1 MPFFPLLAALAMAL
15 LWLAWNAP
23 ARAEAEFLEP
33 EKAFVFSAA
42 MATPDTVELR
52 FRVAPGYYM
61 YRERFGISIS
71 PWARLPW
78 ASRSTPRARSST
90 TRPSR
95 RTWRST
101 TRTW

>member
-1 MPFFPLLAALAMAL
+1 MLQPAVRTGAPMRAFFPKLLALLAMAM

-61 YRERFGISIS
+61 YR
-71 PWARLPW
+71 
-78 ASRSTPRARSST
+78 
-90 TRPSR
+90 
-95 RTWRST
+95 
-101 TRTW
+101 